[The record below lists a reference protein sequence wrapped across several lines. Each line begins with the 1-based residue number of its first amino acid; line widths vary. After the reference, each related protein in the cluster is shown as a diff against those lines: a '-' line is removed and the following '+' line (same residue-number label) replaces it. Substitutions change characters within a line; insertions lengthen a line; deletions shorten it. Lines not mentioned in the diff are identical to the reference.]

1 MSAIEKYQTVLEN
14 LSRHRPTDIDA
25 LLAKTS
31 DSLPPP
37 ATLWRFDLDEDIS
50 HIGIRISAP
59 LEAPARLVGK
69 MAALAVEKRIVPIFI
84 SWVGNCGLQ
93 HFGMHVEHIAGADA
107 AACADYEEH
116 LKRMWNLAIII
127 EADEIMTAP
136 K

>member
-1 MSAIEKYQTVLEN
+1 
-14 LSRHRPTDIDA
+14 
-25 LLAKTS
+25 
-31 DSLPPP
+31 
-37 ATLWRFDLDEDIS
+37 
-50 HIGIRISAP
+50 
-59 LEAPARLVGK
+59 